1 MCVVSTLC
9 FAAASWRKGYAR
21 VYLPVSRSTARKTI
35 TLMFSSDYVEMLSD
49 GTYTDLN
56 GSIQNYQSP
65 ESGTKRDRTPQFVLS
80 HLCEHQLKIGS

>member
-1 MCVVSTLC
+1 MLC
-9 FAAASWRKGYAR
+9 SGELEERICKG

-35 TLMFSSDYVEMLSD
+35 TLMFSSDSVEMLSD
-49 GTYTDLN
+49 GTYSDLN